1 MVRLIITIRKRSCGK
16 VMFSQACVKNSVH
29 REGVSARHHPSRRL
43 LQRTARIL
51 LQCILVPTLFQN
63 DGQLHDVYIVC
74 NLDHNDKFLH
84 EEIVPLLES
93 CHITY
98 VTEDSSVPG
107 RNKFTCLQNS
117 MTQSRAAL
125 VVISRDLLKEN
136 WELYQLN
143 QAVYTEIHQKHFKVQ

>member
-1 MVRLIITIRKRSCGK
+1 MVRLIIP
-16 VMFSQACVKNSVH
+16 A
-29 REGVSARHHPSRRL
+29 
-43 LQRTARIL
+43 
-51 LQCILVPTLFQN
+51 LFQT

-74 NLDHNDKFLH
+74 NFDHDNKFLH
-84 EEIVPLLES
+84 DEIVPLLES
-93 CHITY
+93 CQITY

-136 WELYQLN
+136 WELYKLN
-143 QAVYTEIHQKHFKVQ
+143 QAVCTEIDQKNFKVK